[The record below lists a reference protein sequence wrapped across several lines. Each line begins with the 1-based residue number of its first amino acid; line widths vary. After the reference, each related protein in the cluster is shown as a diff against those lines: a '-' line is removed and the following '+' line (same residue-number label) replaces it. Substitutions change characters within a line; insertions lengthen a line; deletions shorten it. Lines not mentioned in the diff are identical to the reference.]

1 MIRAG
6 PIHGHCSKAWN
17 KNFTCFQKLHAIIEW
32 RLINLKL
39 QCQEQSNLGVCGG
52 WVWRYCSF
60 SQPCKSSPT
69 LEGNPK
75 MEKTANLSLNQ
86 IHKLL
91 DYSFEH
97 TAKTICTGF
106 TLTGRRRISQ
116 DPSLKIQQQM
126 MVRKSIVHKTANG
139 CFKNNGW
146 FSVLKHTLHITRS
159 IVQVVS

>member
-1 MIRAG
+1 MIRGG
-6 PIHGHCSKAWN
+6 PIHSHCSKVWN

-69 LEGNPK
+69 HTSRQSQNG
-75 MEKTANLSLNQ
+75 EKTANLSLSQ
-86 IHKLL
+86 IHELL

-97 TAKTICTGF
+97 IAKTICTGF
-106 TLTGRRRISQ
+106 TLTGRRRIH
-116 DPSLKIQQQM
+116 KIHLW
-126 MVRKSIVHKTANG
+126 KYSNKWSIVHKMANG